1 MSPEMS
7 SSNYTS
13 SLSLRYGLLF
23 YRYGQYFKPQKISYK
38 KTLLIQLFEFGSTK
52 NRRQIN
58 AANPDVRNKNTPL
71 SAFLAYQKRLIAK
84 GISIFSLP
92 RLYIFFTLFDWLN
105 LKATGSRPRKIT
117 FLADM
122 YAKNGHIRKNIKK
135 VFLNKK
141 KSENSKQFLPSQH

>member
-13 SLSLRYGLLF
+13 SLSLRYGLLWV
-23 YRYGQYFKPQKISYK
+23 RAMILNPRKLVIKNIINLVVWIWQY
-38 KTLLIQLFEFGSTK
+38 STK
-52 NRRQIN
+52 SRRQIN
-58 AANPDVRNKNTPL
+58 AANPDVRNKNIPL

-105 LKATGSRPRKIT
+105 LKATGSRPKKIT

-122 YAKNGHIRKNIKK
+122 YAK
-135 VFLNKK
+135 
-141 KSENSKQFLPSQH
+141 KSENSKQFLPFQKKLTFS